1 MSMPAFLKL
10 FFPHVAA
17 GTSASPWCEY
27 SDPQLQL
34 FTSSLFL
41 AAMLSTLVAAWF
53 SARGRKLTMLL
64 AGLCFLAGVGLCAG
78 APVLAA
84 LICGRLLLG
93 FGIGLANQC
102 VPVYLSEMVRGGGRG
117 GAEFLGGGGVAGGGG
132 AGEGL
137 RAASGA
143 AARRSP
149 PPAARPPP
157 PPPGPQPSQAPPQIR
172 GTLNITFQLATTFG
186 LMLAQLVNLGTA
198 RLDPWGWRL
207 SIALAGGRGA
217 GAAGARAVGTGTA
230 LDRQ

>member
-132 AGEGL
+132 AREGRGGGQL
-137 RAASGA
+137 AA
-143 AARRSP
+143 
-149 PPAARPPP
+149 
-157 PPPGPQPSQAPPQIR
+157 PPPGAPRRRPPAPPPLLLAPNPPRRRRRSAAPLTSRSSWPPRLASCSRSWSTWGRR
-172 GTLNITFQLATTFG
+172 GST
-186 LMLAQLVNLGTA
+186 
-198 RLDPWGWRL
+198 P
-207 SIALAGGRGA
+207 GGGA
-217 GAAGARAVGTGTA
+217 
-230 LDRQ
+230 